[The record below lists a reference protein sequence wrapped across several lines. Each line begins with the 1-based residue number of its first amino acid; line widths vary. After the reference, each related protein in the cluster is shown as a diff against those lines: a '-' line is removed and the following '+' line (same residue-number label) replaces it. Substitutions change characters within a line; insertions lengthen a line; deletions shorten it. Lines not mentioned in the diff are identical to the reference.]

1 MHNIIENVNNSQHI
15 LLASHIHP
23 DGDALGSQIAM
34 GLALAAY
41 GKTVTLYNESSIP
54 KMYRFLPSSDLL
66 IRQVDSTETY
76 DTAIILDCT
85 DLERTGKLADKIRH
99 IPCIINIDH
108 HITNNDFGTCQLID
122 SSACS
127 TAEIVYRIINKL
139 GITIDRSMAVSIYT
153 AIMTDTGSFR
163 FSNTNKAAFSIC
175 GEMVDIGVDPNFI
188 ANHVYITYSLSRIK
202 LLNLVLESIE
212 VSENGKMSIMEL
224 TQEMLDKTG
233 TKREDV
239 GRLIN
244 YARHLEDVKV
254 AALIFESKNGGHKSP
269 DEERKFHISLRSDG
283 TVDVASIA
291 TNFGGGGHVTAA
303 GFNIV
308 ASLSAI
314 KPKILRLAKD
324 F

>member
-1 MHNIIENVNNSQHI
+1 MIERLNRSRHV
-15 LLASHIHP
+15 LVTSHIHP
-23 DGDALGSQIAM
+23 DGDALGSQLAM
-34 GLALAAY
+34 GLALTAY
-41 GKTVTLYNESSIP
+41 GKRVTFYNESSIP
-54 KMYRFLPSSDLL
+54 KMYRFLPSSDL
-66 IRQVDSTETY
+66 IVRQIDPAEEY
-76 DTAIILDCT
+76 DTAVVLDCT
-85 DLERTGKLADKIRH
+85 DLERTGNFSQNIRH
-99 IPCIINIDH
+99 IPCLINIDH
-108 HITNNDFGTCQLID
+108 HITNNGFGTYQYID
-122 SSACS
+122 SSACA
-127 TAEIVYRIINKL
+127 TAEIVYRVINEL
-139 GITIDRSMAVSIYT
+139 GVDITRSMAISIYT

-175 GEMVDIGVDPNFI
+175 GEMIDVGVDPNFV

-212 VSENGKMSIMEL
+212 VSENGKMSVLEL
-224 TQEMLDKTG
+224 TQAMLDKTG

-254 AALIFESKNGGHKSP
+254 AALIFESKNGGDKSP

-283 TVDVASIA
+283 TVDVAAIA
-291 TNFGGGGHVTAA
+291 SNFGGGGHVTAA

-308 ASLSAI
+308 SSLTDI
-314 KPKILRLAKD
+314 KPKILNLSKE

>member
-1 MHNIIENVNNSQHI
+1 
-15 LLASHIHP
+15 
-23 DGDALGSQIAM
+23 
-34 GLALAAY
+34 
-41 GKTVTLYNESSIP
+41 
-54 KMYRFLPSSDLL
+54 MYRFLPSSDL
-66 IRQVDSTETY
+66 IVRRIDPAEEY
-76 DTAIILDCT
+76 DTAVILDCT
-85 DLERTGKLADKIRH
+85 DLERTGNFSESIRH

-108 HITNNDFGTCQLID
+108 HITNNGFGTYQYID
-122 SSACS
+122 SSACA
-127 TAEIVYRIINKL
+127 TAEIVYRIINEL
-139 GITIDRSMAVSIYT
+139 GVDITRSMAISIYT

-175 GEMVDIGVDPNFI
+175 GEMINIGVDPNFV

-212 VSENGKMSIMEL
+212 VSENGKMSVLEL

-254 AALIFESKNGGHKSP
+254 AALIFESKNGGDKPP

-283 TVDVASIA
+283 TVDVAAIA
-291 TNFGGGGHVTAA
+291 SNFGGGGHVTAA

-308 ASLSAI
+308 SSLTDI
-314 KPKILRLAKD
+314 KPKILNLSKY